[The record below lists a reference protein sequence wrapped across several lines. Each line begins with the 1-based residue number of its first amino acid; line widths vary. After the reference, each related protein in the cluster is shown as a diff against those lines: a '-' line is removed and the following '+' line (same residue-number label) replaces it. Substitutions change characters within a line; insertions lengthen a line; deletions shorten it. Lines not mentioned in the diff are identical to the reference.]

1 LRKGWLY
8 GYEIT
13 RKAVTVDSIDIEKIE
28 VVLYVMADKFLD
40 AMDMDEIV
48 EEISMTRL
56 GEKLVDKGR
65 SEEKEEI
72 AKNLLGILDEHIIA
86 ERTGLPLERVREL
99 KKEVDSVIV

>member
-1 LRKGWLY
+1 
-8 GYEIT
+8 
-13 RKAVTVDSIDIEKIE
+13 
-28 VVLYVMADKFLD
+28 MADKFLD